1 MKSEFTIGKVLRAR
15 GLKGEF
21 KVELYTSNP
30 SRFSRLKSLKI
41 NDMPFD
47 VEWFK
52 AEGDFAY
59 VKLKGVESMDDA
71 EKLRGKS
78 VVVERINLP
87 KLPDGQNYIADLI
100 GMSVVVNGDII
111 GELVDILQY
120 GSADVYVVVPKDKK
134 GTISF
139 PALKELIKSTDLEKG
154 EITLDGYVFQ
164 RVAVTND

>member
-1 MKSEFTIGKVLRAR
+1 MKSEFTIGTVLRAR

-30 SRFSRLKSLKI
+30 SRFSRLKSIKI
-41 NDMPFD
+41 DAMPFD
-47 VEWFK
+47 VQWFK
-52 AEGDFAY
+52 TEGNFAY
-59 VKLKGVESMDDA
+59 VKIAGVESIEDA

-78 VVVERINLP
+78 VVVERESLP

-100 GMSVVVNGDII
+100 GMSVIVNGDAI

-120 GSADVYVVVPKDKK
+120 GSADVYVVVPNDKK

-154 EITLDGYVFQ
+154 EITLDGYVYE
-164 RVAVTND
+164 RVAVINE

>member
-30 SRFSRLKSLKI
+30 SRFSRLKSIKI
-41 NDMPFD
+41 DATPFS
-47 VEWFK
+47 VQWFK
-52 AEGDFAY
+52 TEGDFAY
-59 VKLKGVESMDDA
+59 VKIEGVENVEDA

-78 VVVERINLP
+78 VVVERASLP

-100 GMSVVVNGDII
+100 GMNVIVNGDVI
-111 GELVDILQY
+111 GELVDVLQY
-120 GSADVYVVVPKDKK
+120 GSADVYVVVPTDKK

-139 PALKELIKSTDLEKG
+139 PALKELIKTTDLEKG
-154 EITLDGYVFQ
+154 EMTLDGYVFQ
-164 RVAVTND
+164 RVAVINE